1 MKSTY
6 ETNFYEVLV
15 KNLNECK
22 ELYQQYTS
30 EGDIRESQYYLGC
43 SETLEMLIYSY
54 ELFHP
59 NKNK

>member
-1 MKSTY
+1 MKSTLS
-6 ETNFYEVLV
+6 TNFYEILV

-22 ELYQQYTS
+22 ELYHQYTS
-30 EGDIRESQYYLGC
+30 EGNIKESQYYLGC
-43 SETLEMLIYSY
+43 FETLEMLIDGY

>member
-1 MKSTY
+1 MKNTY

-22 ELYQQYTS
+22 GLYHQYTS
-30 EGDIRESQYYLGC
+30 EGDISDSQYYLGC

-54 ELFHP
+54 KLLHP
-59 NKNK
+59 NKDK

>member
-43 SETLEMLIYSY
+43 SETLEMLIDGYK
-54 ELFHP
+54 LF
-59 NKNK
+59 NQNIK